1 MLSRMY
7 HWCKDRVSQRTSW
20 DGAVIIALSLVV
32 LFLGQF
38 AEWAC
43 YAGILWG
50 IWTIIKDQTHD

>member
-50 IWTIIKDQTHD
+50 IWTILKDQAYD

>member
-20 DGAVIIALSLVV
+20 DGAAIIALSLVV
-32 LFLGQF
+32 LFLGQW

-43 YAGILWG
+43 YAGVLWG
-50 IWTIIKDQTHD
+50 IWTIVKDQAYD